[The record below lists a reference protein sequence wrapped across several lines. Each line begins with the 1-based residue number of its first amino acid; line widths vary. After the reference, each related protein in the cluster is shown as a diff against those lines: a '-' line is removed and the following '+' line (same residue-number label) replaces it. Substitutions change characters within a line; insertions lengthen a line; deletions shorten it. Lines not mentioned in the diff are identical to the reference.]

1 MIIDRLIEDI
11 QAKSFV
17 CVGLDPRLDLIP
29 ESFHGGSVSET
40 LFSFNKEIIDATH
53 DLAACFK
60 PQIAFYEALGLE
72 GLKAYARTVQYLR
85 ERGIL
90 VIGDIKRGDISST
103 ADAYAKAHFTGDFE
117 VDFITINPYMGYD
130 TLDAYLPYLEKENK
144 GVFVLVRTSNP
155 GAGDIEGQQVS
166 GQLLY
171 EKIAED
177 LAQKAQDYLGKS
189 GHSSLGFVF
198 GGTQS
203 EDIEAIRE
211 NFKEIPFLIPGYGAQ
226 GAEAAD
232 IKAYLGGGSNSI
244 VNSSRGIIY
253 AWRQVENGD
262 QKVGEAARAAVQS
275 MIKEIQ
281 EA

>member
-1 MIIDRLIEDI
+1 MIIDRLIADI
-11 QAKSFV
+11 KAKSFV
-17 CVGLDPRLDLIP
+17 CVGLDPRLDQIP
-29 ESFHGGSVSET
+29 ENFHSKTVSET
-40 LFSFNKEIIDATH
+40 IFAFNKEIIDATH
-53 DLAACFK
+53 DLVACFK

-72 GLKAYARTVQYLR
+72 GLKAYAQTVQYLR
-85 ERGIL
+85 QKDIL

-130 TLDAYLPYLEKENK
+130 TLDAYLPYIENQNK

-155 GAGDIEGQQVS
+155 GAQDIEGQRVGDQA
-166 GQLLY
+166 LY
-171 EKIAED
+171 QKIAED
-177 LAQKAQDYLGKS
+177 LAQKAKKYVGES

-203 EDIEAIRE
+203 EDIEAIRQ
-211 NFKEIPFLIPGYGAQ
+211 NFSQIPFLIPGYGAQ

-232 IKAYLGGGSNSI
+232 IKAYLGNENNSL

-253 AWRQVENGD
+253 AYGQMEKGH
-262 QKVGEAARAAVQS
+262 QKVGEAARLAVQS

>member
-1 MIIDRLIEDI
+1 MIIDRLIADI
-11 QAKSFV
+11 KAKSFV

-29 ESFHGGSVSET
+29 ESFHGRTVSET
-40 LFSFNKEIIDATH
+40 VFAFNKEIIDATH

-72 GLKAYARTVQYLR
+72 GLQAYAETVHYLR
-85 ERGIL
+85 EKDVL
-90 VIGDIKRGDISST
+90 VIGEIKRGDIAST

-117 VDFITINPYMGYD
+117 VDFITVNPYMGYD
-130 TLDAYLPYLEKENK
+130 TLDAYLPYLENENK
-144 GVFVLVRTSNP
+144 GIFVLVRTSNP
-155 GAGDIEGQQVS
+155 GAQDIEGQQVG
-166 GQLLY
+166 GQALY
-171 EKIAED
+171 QKIAED
-177 LAQKAQDYLGKS
+177 LAQKAENYVGGS

-203 EDIEAIRE
+203 EDIQAIRRD
-211 NFKEIPFLIPGYGAQ
+211 FSRIPFLIPGYGAQ
-226 GAEAAD
+226 GAEAGD
-232 IKAYLGGGSNSI
+232 IKAYLGNENNSL

-253 AWRQVENGD
+253 AYRHMENGH

>member
-1 MIIDRLIEDI
+1 MIIDRLIADI
-11 QAKSFV
+11 KAKSFV
-17 CVGLDPRLDLIP
+17 CVGLDPRLDQIP
-29 ESFHGGSVSET
+29 ESFHGKTVSDT
-40 LFSFNKEIIDATH
+40 VFAFNKEIIDATH
-53 DLAACFK
+53 DLVACFK

-72 GLKAYARTVQYLR
+72 GLKAYAQTVQYLKQKD
-85 ERGIL
+85 IL

-130 TLDAYLPYLEKENK
+130 TLDAYLPYLENQNK

-155 GAGDIEGQQVS
+155 GAQDIEGQRVGDQA
-166 GQLLY
+166 LY
-171 EKIAED
+171 QKIAED
-177 LAQKAQDYLGKS
+177 LAQQAKNYVGES

-203 EDIEAIRE
+203 EDIEAIRQ
-211 NFKEIPFLIPGYGAQ
+211 NFSQIPFLIPGYGAQ

-232 IKAYLGGGSNSI
+232 IKAYLGNENNSL

-253 AWRQVENGD
+253 AYRQMEKGH
-262 QKVGEAARAAVQS
+262 QKVGEAARSAVQS
-275 MIKEIQ
+275 MIKEIE